1 MSFISLLLSAVND
14 SVNVFNMKVPYSEP
28 KIYTGGVD
36 ISGQSKLSKTQKS
49 DTLSKDWYIYY
60 SYRDP
65 KTDKLRRQPIIESE
79 PVGILV
85 S

>member
-1 MSFISLLLSAVND
+1 MSLNFLLLRTVHD
-14 SVNVFNMKVPYSEP
+14 FKMIQPFSEP

-36 ISGQSKLSKTQKS
+36 ISGWSKLSKTQKS

-65 KTDKLRRQPIIESE
+65 KTDKLRRQPIIETE